1 MQPEKVIKGSLSTV
15 VLQLLKNNGKM
26 YGYEI
31 TKAVSDA
38 SKGKTKITEAAL
50 YPTLHKLQA
59 EGYLKVTSKSVQGR
73 ERKYYMLTKTGSK
86 ELDIQLENI
95 KEAINALQRILK
107 YQIPTSK
114 D

>member
-15 VLQLLKNNGKM
+15 VLQLLNNNGKM

-31 TKAVSDA
+31 SKAVYDA

-50 YPTLHKLQA
+50 YPTLHKLHA
-59 EGYLKVTSKSVQGR
+59 AGYLKVTAKSVQGR
-73 ERKYYMLTKTGSK
+73 ERKYYMLTKLGTK
-86 ELDIQLENI
+86 ELEVQLENI
-95 KEAINALQRILK
+95 KEAIAALQRIFK
-107 YQIPTSK
+107 YQLPSSK